1 MSFDVALLDVNV
13 LIALFD
19 NKHQHHSIASM
30 WLINHVKS
38 GGKWASCPIT
48 QNGCLRILSAPNYPN
63 HFKLLDI
70 KHRLQHSVNHKN
82 HVFWQDT
89 ISLTDDKIVNWK
101 HIQGHKQLTDIY
113 LLALT
118 DYHQGRFITF
128 DNRMQTNI
136 LVSKQN
142 RLVCLI

>member
-48 QNGCLRILSAPNYPN
+48 QNGCLRILSTKYLTIDAKLFNPTAPA
-63 HFKLLDI
+63 
-70 KHRLQHSVNHKN
+70 S
-82 HVFWQDT
+82 
-89 ISLTDDKIVNWK
+89 
-101 HIQGHKQLTDIY
+101 
-113 LLALT
+113 AAA
-118 DYHQGRFITF
+118 
-128 DNRMQTNI
+128 DNAGAR
-136 LVSKQN
+136 
-142 RLVCLI
+142 